1 MKTIEHKSTTWL
13 WSDKTF
19 AKWQKPRSNNRRS
32 PKILPY
38 YARLL
43 SFPSLKTQHFCFSPR
58 RWTKY
63 VSMGSDAKNW
73 LTHATALSAGSEFKS
88 CVLHRKIV
96 VNSKLSNRW
105 KANSETKN
113 EFSVIIQKKDEAL
126 FPKTIPIRIY
136 ETCCILMRFQR
147 RAISTSVEFCCS
159 WALGNDV
166 SLSNCVVSTL
176 RIQRLR
182 RSSYRPV
189 DHIQNDQG
197 RFVLEQKK
205 THRQML
211 LLAILW

>member
-1 MKTIEHKSTTWL
+1 MFLTITDQRSHCFFRISPWNCKPCTFSWMKTIEPKSTTWL

-88 CVLHRKIV
+88 CVIQWKIV
-96 VNSKLSNRW
+96 VNSKLSNRS
-105 KANSETKN
+105 KANSETHV
-113 EFSVIIQKKDEAL
+113 ES
-126 FPKTIPIRIY
+126 PK
-136 ETCCILMRFQR
+136 MSFQ
-147 RAISTSVEFCCS
+147 S
-159 WALGNDV
+159 
-166 SLSNCVVSTL
+166 
-176 RIQRLR
+176 
-182 RSSYRPV
+182 
-189 DHIQNDQG
+189 
-197 RFVLEQKK
+197 
-205 THRQML
+205 
-211 LLAILW
+211 